1 MIYVINIFFFLKCV
15 IEHIWSPKG
24 RFSEAILSNHPD
36 PLFHYDWHCHEV
48 IILCHLPP
56 CWRESTELQKKRNW
70 CHNGTIFFVRQ
81 KVEDV
86 LIQQRLV
93 YIQYQH
99 LIILVKELLLV
110 EPALEIIVIL
120 PILSMPSFGLLHIKI
135 LQGMGKIYFE
145 LATVICGCV
154 ICHLCL
160 QDCNGEWK

>member
-1 MIYVINIFFFLKCV
+1 MSEVQREGFLRPFYPTAQILCFTMIVIVK
-15 IEHIWSPKG
+15 
-24 RFSEAILSNHPD
+24 
-36 PLFHYDWHCHEV
+36 HCHEV

-70 CHNGTIFFVRQ
+70 CHNGAIFFVRQ
-81 KVEDV
+81 KAEDV
-86 LIQQRLV
+86 LIQQRLA

-99 LIILVKELLLV
+99 LIILVKELLLI

-145 LATVICGCV
+145 LATFICGCV